1 MKTYIADIIP
11 KIQRFSRK
19 MDDLALLQ
27 NQHWVLIDDIENEK
41 QVYLFRPGNELLISK
56 NGKIRRNKWE
66 YLGNKS
72 LIIDLGEEAFLFKHG
87 FFDENLL
94 ALKIDSKEE
103 YAFFINENK
112 FDGDLNSFSKVIQFM
127 KAQYLSKEGKFELK
141 DIADFEIA
149 VEEPK
154 LTEEELKA
162 LELRKK
168 LDEREMVIVT
178 IVLVIAVLIVGML
191 AFWASMRD
199 S

>member
-1 MKTYIADIIP
+1 
-11 KIQRFSRK
+11 